1 MNPKVAVTDP
11 VSVASQIY
19 KYHRLPPELVE
30 QLVSIYRTMFPHN
43 AVPNEFYEH
52 VVRKLDDKAV
62 QDQDL
67 SGLLS
72 NGVEALNRQAG
83 SAWTGL
89 SEEARLQAL
98 QRVEQTPFFQ
108 TLRSDFVLYFYSNPA
123 IWPFFGYEGPS
134 NDKGGYLHRGFND
147 IDWIKGGLIYAKKI

>member
-11 VSVASQIY
+11 VSGASQIY

-67 SGLLS
+67 SCFLS
-72 NGVEALNRQAG
+72 DGVEALNRQSG

-89 SEEARLQAL
+89 SEEAKLQAL
-98 QRVEQTPFFQ
+98 KRVEQTPFFQ
-108 TLRSDFVLYFYSNPA
+108 RLRSDFLVFFYSNPA
-123 IWPFFGYEGPS
+123 IWSRFGYEGPS
-134 NDKGGYLHRGFND
+134 NDQGGYLHRGFND
-147 IDWIKGGLIYAKKI
+147 IDWIKREEL

>member
-1 MNPKVAVTDP
+1 MKKTAEATEL
-11 VSVASQIY
+11 VSSEIY
-19 KYHRLPPELVE
+19 NYQRFPLGLVE

-67 SGLLS
+67 SCFLS
-72 NGVEALNRQAG
+72 DGVEALNRQSG

-89 SEEARLQAL
+89 SEEAKLQAL
-98 QRVEQTPFFQ
+98 KRVEQTPFFQ
-108 TLRSDFVLYFYSNPA
+108 RLRSDFLVFFYSNAA
-123 IWPFFGYEGPS
+123 IWSRFGYEGPS
-134 NDKGGYLHRGFND
+134 NDQGGYLHRGFND
-147 IDWIKGGLIYAKKI
+147 IDWIKREEL

>member
-1 MNPKVAVTDP
+1 MNPPAGVTDP
-11 VSVASQIY
+11 VSVASQVY

-30 QLVSIYRTMFPHN
+30 QLVSIYRTMFPHST
-43 AVPNEFYEH
+43 VPDEFYEH
-52 VVRKLDDKAV
+52 VVRKLDDQAA

-67 SGLLS
+67 SGFLS

-98 QRVEQTPFFQ
+98 KRVEQTPFFQ
-108 TLRSDFVLYFYSNPA
+108 RLRSDFVLYFYSNPA
-123 IWPFFGYEGPS
+123 IWPLFGYEGPS
-134 NDKGGYLHRGFND
+134 NDQGGYLHRGFND
-147 IDWIKGGLIYAKKI
+147 IDWIKREEL

>member
-11 VSVASQIY
+11 VSGASQIY

-67 SGLLS
+67 SCFLS
-72 NGVEALNRQAG
+72 DGVEALNRQSG

-89 SEEARLQAL
+89 SKEARLQAL
-98 QRVEQTPFFQ
+98 KRVEQTPFFQ
-108 TLRSDFVLYFYSNPA
+108 RLRLDFLVFFYSNPA
-123 IWPFFGYEGPS
+123 IWSRFGYEGPS
-134 NDKGGYLHRGFND
+134 NDQGGYLHRGFND
-147 IDWIKGGLIYAKKI
+147 IDWIKREEL

>member
-1 MNPKVAVTDP
+1 MNPKVAVTR

-67 SGLLS
+67 SCFLS
-72 NGVEALNRQAG
+72 DGVEALNRQSG

-89 SEEARLQAL
+89 SEEAKLQAL
-98 QRVEQTPFFQ
+98 KRVEQTPFFQ
-108 TLRSDFVLYFYSNPA
+108 RLRSDFLVFFYSNPA
-123 IWPFFGYEGPS
+123 IWSRFGYEGPS
-134 NDKGGYLHRGFND
+134 NDQGGYLHRGFND
-147 IDWIKGGLIYAKKI
+147 IDWIKRDEL